1 MVQSDDPAVDS
12 EEEDGAQS
20 RSNEHVDRIAQIL
33 LTYNFYEKELGM
45 WRGTR
50 LFICSGLI
58 PGLPYPPFSDIS
70 CVTYSRLC
78 SRDVGSQR
86 AFVRCM

>member
-1 MVQSDDPAVDS
+1 MVQPDGQETDS
-12 EEEDGAQS
+12 EEEGAAQS

-50 LFICSGLI
+50 LFTCRLLGI
-58 PGLPYPPFSDIS
+58 PEPPYIQFP
-70 CVTYSRLC
+70 
-78 SRDVGSQR
+78 
-86 AFVRCM
+86 